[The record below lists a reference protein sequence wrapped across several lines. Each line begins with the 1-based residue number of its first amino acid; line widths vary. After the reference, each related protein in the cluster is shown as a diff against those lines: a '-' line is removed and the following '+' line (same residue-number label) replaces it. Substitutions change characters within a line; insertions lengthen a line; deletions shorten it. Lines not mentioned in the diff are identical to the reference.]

1 VIDVQPLR
9 GCEDDAWFLYPELR
23 FACTGLSLLREVAR
37 RVSTNSVGVQLSKE
51 ITKSQ
56 VDNLLMGLAK
66 KYDALTDTEQGN
78 ILEEIDANFAPEIV
92 L

>member
-1 VIDVQPLR
+1 
-9 GCEDDAWFLYPELR
+9 
-23 FACTGLSLLREVAR
+23 
-37 RVSTNSVGVQLSKE
+37 
-51 ITKSQ
+51 
-56 VDNLLMGLAK
+56 MGLAK